1 VIRQVPASLFASS
14 AARARGVASADDS
27 ATPRFR
33 SVVLLLVLIGGC
45 PAAGFSPEKAA
56 FSVRFKQEVSPY
68 RVLGIFVSPGEV
80 VSIQAMGL
88 PRGSRY
94 RSDARGGTL
103 RVTGSGSWTW
113 TAPLERGPHR
123 LAIIQ
128 PDRPDSVVLNA
139 FVTVPYNRLE
149 NGYLNGYRIG
159 SYPSILLRQLAI
171 YKHPTGFVEVTEENE
186 NTLVSPHF
194 TLKDFVCKQ
203 GGGYPRYV
211 VLKERLLLKLEV
223 ILEAVNERGYP
234 CRTFHV
240 MSGYRT
246 PYYNDLIG
254 NVKYSRHLWGGAADI
269 FIDEDPKDDNMDD
282 LNGDGLIDYRDAAV
296 IYDVVDQLYGE
307 PWYRPLVGGLARY
320 RRTDAHG
327 PFVHVDVRGYH
338 ARWGD

>member
-1 VIRQVPASLFASS
+1 MLAI
-14 AARARGVASADDS
+14 
-27 ATPRFR
+27 
-33 SVVLLLVLIGGC
+33 LIGAC
-45 PAAGFSPEKAA
+45 PAAGFSPEKAS
-56 FSVRFKQEVSPY
+56 FSVRFKQEVCPY

-80 VSIQAMGL
+80 VSIHAMGL
-88 PRGSRY
+88 PRGTRY
-94 RSDARGGTL
+94 LADATGGTL
-103 RVTGSGSWTW
+103 RVRGSGSWTW
-113 TAPLERGPHR
+113 TAPLEQGPHR
-123 LAIIQ
+123 IAIIQ

-139 FVTVPYNRLE
+139 FVTVPYDHLE
-149 NGYLNGYRIG
+149 NGHLNGYRIG
-159 SYPSILLRQLAI
+159 SYPTVVLRRLAI

-194 TLKDFVCKQ
+194 KLKDFVCKQ

-282 LNGDGLIDYRDAAV
+282 LNRDGGIDYRDAAV
-296 IYDVVDQLYGE
+296 IYDIVDQLYGK
-307 PWYRPLVGGLARY
+307 PWYQPFVGGLARY
-320 RRTDAHG
+320 KKTDAHG